1 VKQRLVEGGNVATPS
16 TPEEM
21 RQKVAGD
28 MARWRKVIDT
38 AGIKVE

>member
-1 VKQRLVEGGNVATPS
+1 M

-28 MARWRKVIDT
+28 VARWRKVIDT
-38 AGIKVE
+38 AGIKVD

>member
-1 VKQRLVEGGNVATPS
+1 VATSPPRRP
-16 TPEEM
+16 PEEM

-38 AGIKVE
+38 AGIRVE

>member
-1 VKQRLVEGGNVATPS
+1 M
-16 TPEEM
+16 TPEGM

-38 AGIKVE
+38 AGIKVD